1 MTTGDNTGWGSNGQR
16 GPDLLTG
23 FKDAAERLGA
33 VLADA
38 DRRLILAEVDE
49 SEALANPRIGDVR
62 IHTQYRQD
70 YARRTEKR
78 SIVDAAEAV
87 LEETVYVKNP
97 EADARFE
104 EALSALQVEEERIFV
119 CVLLGS
125 HWDLVYWNWRYGY
138 SVARLTDDRGRAI
151 FATDLERR
159 SVASPALARTCYG
172 SAVISVASTNPR

>member
-1 MTTGDNTGWGSNGQR
+1 MSTGDNTGWGSNGER
-16 GPDLLTG
+16 APDLLTG
-23 FKDAAERLGA
+23 FNDAGERLGA
-33 VLADA
+33 VLVDA
-38 DRRLILAEVDE
+38 QRRLVLAEGGED
-49 SEALANPRIGDVR
+49 EALANPRIGDVR

-70 YARRTEKR
+70 YARRAEKR

-87 LEETVYVKNP
+87 LDETLYVKDP

-138 SVARLTDDRGRAI
+138 SVARFTNDRGRAS
-151 FATDLERR
+151 FATDLEHR
-159 SVASPALARTCYG
+159 SIASPALARTCYG
-172 SAVISVASTNPR
+172 GAIISVASTNPR